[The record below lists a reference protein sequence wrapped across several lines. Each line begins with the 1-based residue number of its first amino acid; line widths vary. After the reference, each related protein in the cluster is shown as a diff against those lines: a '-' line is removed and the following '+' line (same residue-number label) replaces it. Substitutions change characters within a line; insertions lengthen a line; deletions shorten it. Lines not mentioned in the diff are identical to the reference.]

1 MGDRGFGMAGL
12 GSLSSSR
19 LTKLL
24 QEKAEQL
31 KKRRETAEAVFNEIE
46 ARAELLSAVGVTL
59 PDLASKIPPL
69 RELQRKADWEAL
81 ETQAKSV
88 LAEMEQ
94 AAREPVEERQA
105 ALVKRADRVALV
117 GNPLPAEARALLDE
131 VGPKIRE
138 GQWREAFERLAA
150 IEEAL
155 AGLEKA
161 YETSLSDRV
170 RSFVRWATGD
180 DAVPPALETEVQ
192 PVLADLKGANPE
204 PAQKQLAEILE
215 RGFPQA
221 VERRTGV
228 RESAERAVP
237 AARELGASTGGIE
250 AALEADK
257 RSFIL
262 DWPQSVTLVEQAIE
276 GLQTILRDR
285 VASTIGSLR
294 DTLESLRTQGV
305 DPNEALASLEQ
316 ISAQLSTAKSYDL
329 PGLVATAREAAEGP
343 VVAVVAGV
351 LDEVRPR
358 LVEARRLGRDPSDV
372 FAAMNRA
379 REALRLRIYGEAI
392 AASQEALERVSTLI
406 QDIEGVRSEAESVR
420 DMLSRLAKN
429 GFATAPFDAQITRSL
444 QALDLGDLSGARRL
458 LQESISSLGRDA
470 VAHFQG
476 RLTNLSQSVAIAKE
490 RGFLPPEVEAAEQQ
504 ARVALDGGR
513 LADAGALLGQIDAD
527 LRAAA
532 APYMSRRLEEMEK
545 GLAEIPEEQAVTP
558 VRSSMADADVNLRV
572 KEDLSAS
579 LDCLRR
585 AEREFSAV
593 FAARASSLVEALA
606 QERRVLE
613 EMGGTGDAIQREID
627 EVEQI
632 FNMGDFVKASRAA
645 QEIRTRTLQQQLVR
659 SEEAVSHAKL
669 ALIELET
676 MGLDVSALR
685 TDLELAQEAARS
697 SKHAE
702 AFKVSEATA
711 STARKLKTEAQEVL
725 DLLAETGEQHAAL
738 AKLGQ
743 SVEEY
748 RASVQEAKQA
758 YQSLDFPHARA
769 VLAQLREELQS
780 TSLRTEAVRLLAEAK
795 LVVED
800 GRRLSVP
807 MDAAME
813 RVGHVSKLLEEG
825 HLREAAAEIRS
836 VHAELISLVRPVLE
850 ENLRAVESDADT
862 ARGIGLDVAAVAATL
877 GEARRRLSQPVPTG
891 VAPLIES
898 ARSQFFE
905 SRGFLEHSDRV
916 LRRASDALNQAE
928 LVRVDVAQP
937 RERLRKVQELIG
949 QREYPRAIEQASS
962 LERELTQATTQQ
974 VSRSLAG
981 FQGLVA
987 RARQQGV
994 DTTLA
999 ENFLQQARAAL
1010 DNSQPIEALQL
1021 AARAESEIERV
1032 ELQHSIAQGS
1042 LETMERKL
1050 SAAEKDGVVAPAAS
1064 EELGRARTAFAR
1076 HDYVEV
1082 LEMTL
1087 ATSDSLAIAREY
1099 HRRAMEAIEVADR
1112 HVKEAGHLSAEVSEA
1127 AATLASARELA
1138 TAGQYVD
1145 AIRRARE
1152 GSEKARWAT
1161 ERLYSGGLE
1170 EARRLLELA
1179 QRWVPDAAP
1188 QIATNVDDA
1197 EAALKAREWNRV
1209 TDRLRRA
1216 RELADLS
1223 LGGALD
1229 ARQDTLRGQYD
1240 RILGVDAAEKD
1251 RRAEVLRRLSELRG
1265 RHAYTDAFET
1275 AREEET
1281 RLADTRVT
1289 ELRRRTKDLE
1299 DSLLVGEKLGLDTT
1313 PVMQLFS
1320 EAKIA
1325 LQAGKV
1331 DPVGAL
1337 LDKAMALL
1345 GTIVKPRVSDKLR
1358 DVRAEYVFARDG
1370 LNVNLGTVG
1379 EILDGIPRLVERGE
1393 LVDAARMLLSCE
1405 EQVNQRKAQQR
1416 ELTNLHYLVDAA
1428 LSQAREK
1435 GLDTTKAQELLSA
1448 SIQARSTDYGVALE
1462 KARQAHETLKA
1473 LLKPP
1478 EAPSTFWPFRRAPG
1492 SGT

>member
-1 MGDRGFGMAGL
+1 MAGL

-31 KKRRETAEAVFNEIE
+31 KRRRETAEAILTEIE
-46 ARAELLSAVGVTL
+46 ARVELLGAVGVTI
-59 PDLASKIPPL
+59 PEISDKIAPL

-81 ETQAKSV
+81 ETQAKAV
-88 LAEMEQ
+88 LAEMES
-94 AAREPVEERQA
+94 AARGPVEERQA
-105 ALVKRADRVALV
+105 ALVQRADRAALL

-131 VGPKIRE
+131 VGPKIRD

-155 AGLEKA
+155 ASLEKA
-161 YETSLSDRV
+161 YESNLSDRLK
-170 RSFVRWATGD
+170 SFARWTTGD
-180 DAVPPALETEVQ
+180 ETIPPALETELQ
-192 PVLADLKGANPE
+192 PVLAELKGANPE
-204 PAQKQLAEILE
+204 DAQRKLAEILE
-215 RGFPQA
+215 REFPQA
-221 VERRTGV
+221 AERRTRIRDG
-228 RESAERAVP
+228 AERAIP
-237 AARELGASTGGIE
+237 AARDLGASTGGLE

-257 RSFIL
+257 RSSIL
-262 DWPQSVTLVEQAIE
+262 DWPQSVTLVEQAVD
-276 GLQTILRDR
+276 GMQGILRER
-285 VASTIGSLR
+285 VASTIGALR
-294 DTLESLRTQGV
+294 DTLESLRAQGV
-305 DPNEALASLEQ
+305 DPNEALAALEQ
-316 ISAQLSTAKSYDL
+316 ITAQLATAKAYDL

-392 AASQEALERVSTLI
+392 AASQEALERVSHLI
-406 QDIEGVRSEAESVR
+406 EDIEGVRSEAESLR
-420 DMLSRLAKN
+420 DMLARLAKN
-429 GFATAPFDAQITRSL
+429 GFQSAPFDAQVNR
-444 QALDLGDLSGARRL
+444 ALLGLDQGDLSGARRL
-458 LQESISSLGRDA
+458 LQETISSLGRDA
-470 VAHFQG
+470 VAHFQA
-476 RLTNLSQSVAIAKE
+476 RLATVSQSLEVAKG
-490 RGFLPPEVEAAEQQ
+490 RGFLPPDLEGAESQVR
-504 ARVALDGGR
+504 AALDAGR
-513 LADAGALLGQIDAD
+513 LAEVGAQLGRIDAD

-532 APYMSRRLEEMEK
+532 APYMARRLEEMEK

-579 LDCLRR
+579 LECLRR

-613 EMGGTGDAIQREID
+613 GMGGTGDAIQREID

-632 FNMGDFVKASRAA
+632 FNMGDFVKASKAA
-645 QEIRTRTLQQQLVR
+645 QEIRTRTLQQELVR

-676 MGLDVSALR
+676 MGLDVGALR
-685 TDLELAQEAARS
+685 TDLEQAQEAAKS

-702 AFKVSEATA
+702 AYKLAEATA
-711 STARKLKTEAQEVL
+711 NAGRKLKIEAQEIL
-725 DLLAETGEQHAAL
+725 DLLTETGEQHMAL
-738 AKLGQ
+738 SKVGQ
-743 SVEEY
+743 PLDGF

-758 YQSLDFPHARA
+758 YQSLDFPRARA

-780 TSLRTEAVRLLAEAK
+780 TGLRAEAARLLAEAK

-807 MDAAME
+807 MDAAAE
-813 RVGHVSKLLEEG
+813 RVAHVSKLLEEG

-836 VHAELISLVRPVLE
+836 VHSELISLVRPVLE

-862 ARGIGLDVAAVAATL
+862 ARVIGLDVSAVAATL
-877 GEARRRLSQPVPTG
+877 SEARRRLSQPVPTG

-905 SRGFLEHSDRV
+905 SRGFLEHSDRL
-916 LRRASDALNQAE
+916 LRRATDALNQAE
-928 LVRVDVAQP
+928 LVRVDVTQP
-937 RERLRKVQELIG
+937 RQRLRKVQELIN
-949 QREYPRAIEQASS
+949 QREYPRAIDQASS
-962 LERELTQATTQQ
+962 LERELTQETFQQ

-981 FQGLVA
+981 FHGLVS

-999 ENFLQQARAAL
+999 ENFLQKARAAL
-1010 DNSQPIEALQL
+1010 ENSQPIEALQL

-1032 ELQHSIAQGS
+1032 ELQHQIAQGS
-1042 LETMERKL
+1042 LETMEAKL
-1050 SAAEKDGVVAPAAS
+1050 ASAEKDGVVAPAAS
-1064 EELGRARTAFAR
+1064 EELGRARTSYAR

-1099 HRRAMEAIEVADR
+1099 HRRAADAIAVAER
-1112 HVKEAGHLSAEVSEA
+1112 HCKEAGNLQAEVSEA
-1127 AATLASARELA
+1127 TATLASARDLA

-1152 GSEKARWAT
+1152 ATEKARWAT

-1170 EARRLLELA
+1170 EARRLLEFT
-1179 QRWVPDAAP
+1179 QRWVPDAAT
-1188 QIATNVDDA
+1188 QIATTVNDA
-1197 EAALKAREWNRV
+1197 EAALKAREWPRV
-1209 TDRLRRA
+1209 TERLRRA
-1216 RELADLS
+1216 REAADVA
-1223 LGGALD
+1223 LGAALD
-1229 ARQDTLRGQYD
+1229 TRQATLRGQYD
-1240 RILGVDAAEKD
+1240 RILSVDASEKD
-1251 RRAEVLRRLSELRG
+1251 RRAEVLRRLSEQRA
-1265 RHAYTDAFET
+1265 RHAYAEAFET
-1275 AREEET
+1275 AQEEET
-1281 RLADTRVT
+1281 RLADARLT
-1289 ELRRRTKDLE
+1289 EYRRRTKDLE

-1320 EAKIA
+1320 EAKLA
-1325 LQAGKV
+1325 LQSGKI
-1331 DPVGAL
+1331 DPVGGL
-1337 LDKAMALL
+1337 LDKASTLL
-1345 GTIVKPRVSDKLR
+1345 GGIVKPRVTDKLR

-1379 EILDGIPRLVERGE
+1379 EILDGIPRLVERGD
-1393 LVDAARMLLSCE
+1393 LVDAARMLLSSE
-1405 EQVNQRKAQQR
+1405 EQINQRKSQQR
-1416 ELTNLHYLVDAA
+1416 ELTNLHYLIDA
-1428 LSQAREK
+1428 SMTQARAR

-1448 SIQARSTDYGVALE
+1448 SIQARSTDYGLALE
-1462 KARQAHETLKA
+1462 KARQAHEILKA

-1478 EAPSTFWPFRRAPG
+1478 EGPSTFWPFRRAPS

>member
-1 MGDRGFGMAGL
+1 MAGL

-31 KKRRETAEAVFNEIE
+31 KKRRETAEGLLDEIL
-46 ARAELLSAVGVTL
+46 ARTELLAAVGVTI
-59 PDLASKIPPL
+59 PDVAEKIPPL
-69 RELQRKADWEAL
+69 RELQRKADWEAM
-81 ETQAKSV
+81 ETQAKAV
-88 LAEMEQ
+88 LAGMEE
-94 AAREPVEERQA
+94 AARGPVEERQA
-105 ALVKRADRVALV
+105 ALARRADRAAVL
-117 GNPLPAEARALLDE
+117 GNPLPREARLLLDE
-131 VGPKIRE
+131 VGTKIRD

-161 YETSLSDRV
+161 YESGLSDRV
-170 RSFVRWATGD
+170 QAFVRWAGADETI
-180 DAVPPALETEVQ
+180 PPALETEIQ
-192 PVLADLKGANPE
+192 PVLADLKGGDPE
-204 PAQKQLAEILE
+204 PAQRQLAQILE
-215 RGFPQA
+215 REFPQT
-221 VERRTGV
+221 VERRS
-228 RESAERAVP
+228 RIRDEAERAIP
-237 AARELGASTGGIE
+237 AARDLGASTGGLE

-257 RSFIL
+257 RSFVL
-262 DWPQSVTLVEQAIE
+262 EWPQSVTLVEQAIE

-285 VASTIGSLR
+285 VASTIGALR

-316 ISAQLSTAKSYDL
+316 ITAQLSTAKTYDM

-392 AASQEALERVSTLI
+392 AASQEALERVSNLI
-406 QDIEGVRSEAESVR
+406 EDIEGVRSEAESVR
-420 DMLSRLAKN
+420 DMLARLGKN
-429 GFATAPFDAQITRSL
+429 GFASTPYNAQVARSL
-444 QALDLGDLSGARRL
+444 QALDQGDLTGARRL
-458 LQESISSLGRDA
+458 LQETISSLGRDA

-476 RLTNLSQSVAIAKE
+476 RLASVAQSLAIAKE
-490 RGFLPPEVEAAEQQ
+490 RGFLPAELEGSEQQ
-504 ARVALDGGR
+504 VRAALDAGR
-513 LADAGALLGQIDAD
+513 LADVGAQLGRIDAD
-527 LRAAA
+527 LRTAA
-532 APYMSRRLEEMEK
+532 APYMARRLEEMEK

-558 VRSSMADADVNLRV
+558 ARSSMADADVNLRV
-572 KEDLSAS
+572 KEDLPAS
-579 LDCLRR
+579 LECLRR

-593 FAARASSLVEALA
+593 FAARASSLVEVLA

-632 FNMGDFVKASRAA
+632 FNMGDFVKASKAA
-645 QEIRTRTLQQQLVR
+645 QEIRVRTLQQQLVR

-676 MGLDVSALR
+676 MGLDVAALR
-685 TDLELAQEAARS
+685 TDLELAQEAARN

-702 AFKVSEATA
+702 AFKLAEATA
-711 STARKLKTEAQEVL
+711 ATGRKLKSEAQEIL
-725 DLLAETGEQHAAL
+725 DLLSETGEQHTAL
-738 AKLGQ
+738 TKLGQ
-743 SVEEY
+743 SLDDY
-748 RASVQEAKQA
+748 RPSVNEAKQA
-758 YQSLDFPHARA
+758 YRSLDFPRARA

-780 TSLRTEAVRLLAEAK
+780 AGLRSEAVRLLAEAK

-807 MDAAME
+807 MDSATE
-813 RVGHVSKLLEEG
+813 RVAHVAKLLEED

-836 VHAELISLVRPVLE
+836 VHAELVSLVRPVLE
-850 ENLRAVESDADT
+850 ENLRAVESDTDT

-877 GEARRRLSQPVPTG
+877 SEARRRLSQPVPTG

-916 LRRASDALNQAE
+916 MRRATDALNQAE
-928 LVRVDVAQP
+928 LVRVDVTQP

-949 QREYPRAIEQASS
+949 HREYPRAIEQASS
-962 LERELTQATTQQ
+962 LERELTQGTFQQ

-1032 ELQHSIAQGS
+1032 ELQHAIAQGS

-1050 SAAEKDGVVAPAAS
+1050 GAAEKDGVVAPAAS

-1087 ATSDSLAIAREY
+1087 ATSDSLAIARDY
-1099 HRRAMEAIEVADR
+1099 HRRATDAIEVAER
-1112 HVKEAGHLSAEVSEA
+1112 LCKEAGSLSAEVSEA
-1127 AATLASARELA
+1127 TTTLASAHELA

-1152 GSEKARWAT
+1152 ASEKARWAT

-1170 EARRLLELA
+1170 DARRLLELA
-1179 QRWVPDAAP
+1179 QRWVPDAAT
-1188 QIATNVDDA
+1188 QIATSVDDA
-1197 EAALKAREWNRV
+1197 EAALKAREWSRV

-1216 RELADLS
+1216 RELADLA
-1223 LGGALD
+1223 LGAALD
-1229 ARQDTLRGQYD
+1229 ARQDSLRGHYD
-1240 RILGVDAAEKD
+1240 RILSVDAAEKD
-1251 RRAEVLRRLSELRG
+1251 RRAEVLRRLSEQRG
-1265 RHAYTDAFET
+1265 RHAYTEAFET

-1281 RLADTRVT
+1281 RLADTRLT

-1299 DSLLVGEKLGLDTT
+1299 ESLLVGEKLGLDTT

-1325 LQAGKV
+1325 LQAGKT
-1331 DPVGAL
+1331 DPVGGL
-1337 LDKAMALL
+1337 LDKATTLL
-1345 GTIVKPRVSDKLR
+1345 GTIVKPRVTDKLR
-1358 DVRAEYVFARDG
+1358 DVRAEFVFARDG

-1393 LVDAARMLLSCE
+1393 LVDAARMLLSSE
-1405 EQVNQRKAQQR
+1405 DQINQRKAQQR

-1428 LSQAREK
+1428 LSQARAK
-1435 GLDTTKAQELLSA
+1435 GLDTSKAQELLSA
-1448 SIQARSTDYGVALE
+1448 SIQARATDYGLALE
-1462 KARQAHETLKA
+1462 KARGAHELLKA

-1478 EAPSTFWPFRRAPG
+1478 ETPSTFWPFRRAPG
-1492 SGT
+1492 SGA

>member
-1 MGDRGFGMAGL
+1 MAGL

-31 KKRRETAEAVFNEIE
+31 KKRRETAEAVLAEIE
-46 ARAELLSAVGVTL
+46 ARMELLTAVGVTI
-59 PDLASKIPPL
+59 PDLADKIPPL

-81 ETQAKSV
+81 ETQAKGV
-88 LAEMEQ
+88 LSDLEQ
-94 AAREPVEERQA
+94 SARGPVEEREA
-105 ALVKRADRVALV
+105 AMVQRADRVALL
-117 GNPLPAEARALLDE
+117 GNPLPTEARALLDE

-138 GQWREAFERLAA
+138 GQWRDAFERLAA
-150 IEEAL
+150 IEEVL
-155 AGLEKA
+155 GGLEKE
-161 YETSLSDRV
+161 YETGLSDRV
-170 RSFVRWATGD
+170 RAFVRWASGNDT
-180 DAVPPALETEVQ
+180 VPGALESEVR
-192 PVLADLKGANPE
+192 PILADLKGANPE
-204 PAQKQLAEILE
+204 PAQQQLTQILE
-215 RGFPQA
+215 REFPQA
-221 VERRTGV
+221 VERRSGI
-228 RESAERAVP
+228 RDSAERALP
-237 AARELGASTGGIE
+237 AARDLGASTGGLE
-250 AALEADK
+250 AALDADK

-262 DWPQSVTLVEQAIE
+262 DWPQSVTHVEQAVE
-276 GLQTILRDR
+276 GLQNLLRER
-285 VASTIGSLR
+285 VGSTIGALR
-294 DTLESLRTQGV
+294 ETLESLRAQGV

-316 ISAQLSTAKSYDL
+316 ITAQLSTAKPFDL
-329 PGLVATAREAAEGP
+329 PGLLAAAREAAEGP

-392 AASQEALERVSTLI
+392 AASQEALERVTTLI
-406 QDIEGVRSEAESVR
+406 EDIEGVRSEAESVR
-420 DMLSRLAKN
+420 DMLSRLSKN
-429 GFATAPFDAQITRSL
+429 GFATGAFDAQVSRSL
-444 QALDLGDLSGARRL
+444 QALEQGDLSGARRL
-458 LQESISSLGRDA
+458 LQETISSLGRDA

-476 RLTNLSQSVAIAKE
+476 RLATVAQSIEVAKE
-490 RGFLPPEVEAAEQQ
+490 RGFLPPDLETADQRV
-504 ARVALDGGR
+504 RVALDAGR
-513 LADAGALLGQIDAD
+513 LAEVGALLGQIDAD

-532 APYMSRRLEEMEK
+532 APYMARRLEEMEK

-572 KEDLSAS
+572 KEDLATS
-579 LDCLRR
+579 LECLRR

-632 FNMGDFVKASRAA
+632 FNMGDFVKASKAA

-685 TDLELAQEAARS
+685 TDLELAQEAARA

-702 AFKVSEATA
+702 AFKTAEATTA
-711 STARKLKTEAQEVL
+711 TARKLKNEAQEVL
-725 DLLAETGEQHAAL
+725 DLLSETGEQHAAL
-738 AKLGQ
+738 TKLGQ
-743 SVEEY
+743 SVDEY
-748 RASVQEAKQA
+748 RTSVQEAKQA

-780 TSLRTEAVRLLAEAK
+780 LTLRTEAVRLLAEAK

-807 MDAAME
+807 MEPAME
-813 RVGHVSKLLEEG
+813 RVGHVAKLLDEG

-836 VHAELISLVRPVLE
+836 VHSELISLVRPVLE

-877 GEARRRLSQPVPTG
+877 GEARRRLNQPVPTG

-916 LRRASDALNQAE
+916 LRRATDALNQAE
-928 LVRVDVAQP
+928 LVRVDVSQP
-937 RERLRKVQELIG
+937 RDRLRKVQELIA

-962 LERELTQATTQQ
+962 LERELTQGTTQQ

-987 RARQQGV
+987 HARQQGV

-999 ENFLQQARAAL
+999 ENFLQKARAAL

-1032 ELQHSIAQGS
+1032 ELQHAIAQGS
-1042 LETMERKL
+1042 LETMEQKL
-1050 SAAEKDGVVAPAAS
+1050 GAAEKDGVVAPAAS
-1064 EELGRARTAFAR
+1064 EELGRARTAFAK

-1087 ATSDSLAIAREY
+1087 ATSDSLAIARDY
-1099 HRRAMEAIEVADR
+1099 HRRATEAIEVAER
-1112 HVKEAGHLSAEVSEA
+1112 HTREAGHLSAEVSEA
-1127 AATLASARELA
+1127 TSTLASARELA

-1152 GSEKARWAT
+1152 ASEKARWAT

-1170 EARRLLELA
+1170 EARRLLELT
-1179 QRWVPDAAP
+1179 QRWVPESATP
-1188 QIATNVDDA
+1188 VATNVNDA

-1216 RELADLS
+1216 RELADLA
-1223 LGGALD
+1223 LGAALD
-1229 ARQDTLRGQYD
+1229 ARQDTLRAQYD
-1240 RILGVDAAEKD
+1240 RILSVDTAEKD
-1251 RRAEVLRRLSELRG
+1251 RRAEVLRRLSEQRG
-1265 RHAYTDAFET
+1265 RRAYTEAFET

-1281 RLADTRVT
+1281 RLSDTRLT

-1313 PVMQLFS
+1313 RVMQLFS
-1320 EAKIA
+1320 EAKLA

-1331 DPVGAL
+1331 EPVGGL
-1337 LDKAMALL
+1337 LDKATALL
-1345 GTIVKPRVSDKLR
+1345 GTIVQPRVSDKLR
-1358 DVRAEYVFARDG
+1358 DVRAEFVFARDG
-1370 LNVNLGTVG
+1370 LNVNLGPVG

-1393 LVDAARMLLSCE
+1393 LVDAARMLLNCE

-1428 LSQAREK
+1428 LSQARAK
-1435 GLDTTKAQELLSA
+1435 GLDTSKAQELLSA
-1448 SIQARSTDYGVALE
+1448 SIQARATDYGLALE

-1473 LLKPP
+1473 QLKPP
-1478 EAPSTFWPFRRAPG
+1478 ETPSTFWPFRRAPG

>member
-1 MGDRGFGMAGL
+1 MAGL

-31 KKRRETAEAVFNEIE
+31 KKRRETAEALLTEIE
-46 ARAELLSAVGVTL
+46 TRTELLAAVGVTI
-59 PDLASKIPPL
+59 PDISEKVPGL

-81 ETQAKSV
+81 ETQAKAV
-88 LAEMEQ
+88 LTDMES
-94 AAREPVEERQA
+94 AARGPVEERQA
-105 ALVKRADRVALV
+105 ALVQRADRVAQL
-117 GNPLPAEARALLDE
+117 GNPLPPEARALLDE
-131 VGPKIRE
+131 VGPKVRD

-150 IEEAL
+150 IEEVL
-155 AGLEKA
+155 ATLEKA
-161 YETSLSDRV
+161 YESNLSDRL
-170 RSFVRWATGD
+170 RSFARWATGD
-180 DAVPPALETEVQ
+180 ETIPPALETELQ
-192 PVLADLKGANPE
+192 PVLTDLKGPNPE
-204 PAQKQLAEILE
+204 GAQRQLAQILE
-215 RGFPQA
+215 REFPQA
-221 VERRTGV
+221 AERRSRIRDG
-228 RESAERAVP
+228 AERAIP
-237 AARELGASTGGIE
+237 AARDLGASTGGLE

-257 RSFIL
+257 RSFVL
-262 DWPQSVTLVEQAIE
+262 DWSQSVTLVEQAVE
-276 GLQTILRDR
+276 GMQGILRER

-294 DTLESLRTQGV
+294 DTLESLRAQGV
-305 DPNEALASLEQ
+305 DPNEALAALEQ
-316 ISAQLSTAKSYDL
+316 ISAQLGTAKAYDM

-392 AASQEALERVSTLI
+392 AASQEALERVSHLI
-406 QDIEGVRSEAESVR
+406 EDIEGVRSEAESLR
-420 DMLSRLAKN
+420 DMLARLAKN
-429 GFATAPFDAQITRSL
+429 GFQSAPFDAQVNR
-444 QALDLGDLSGARRL
+444 ALSGLDQGDLSGARRL
-458 LQESISSLGRDA
+458 LQETISSLGRDA
-470 VAHFQG
+470 VAHFQA
-476 RLTNLSQSVAIAKE
+476 RLATVSQSLAVAKD
-490 RGFLPPEVEAAEQQ
+490 RGFLPPDLEGAESQ
-504 ARVALDGGR
+504 VHTALDAGR
-513 LADAGALLGQIDAD
+513 LADVGAQLGRIDAD

-532 APYMSRRLEEMEK
+532 APYMARRLEEMEK

-579 LDCLRR
+579 LECLRR

-613 EMGGTGDAIQREID
+613 GMGGTGDAIQREID

-632 FNMGDFVKASRAA
+632 FNMGDFVKASKAA

-676 MGLDVSALR
+676 MGLDVGALR
-685 TDLELAQEAARS
+685 TDLELAQEAAKS
-697 SKHAE
+697 SRHAE
-702 AFKVSEATA
+702 AYKLAEATA
-711 STARKLKTEAQEVL
+711 NSGRKLKIEAQEIL

-738 AKLGQ
+738 AKVGQ
-743 SVEEY
+743 SLEDF

-758 YQSLDFPHARA
+758 YQSLDFPRARA
-769 VLAQLREELQS
+769 ILAQLREELQS
-780 TSLRTEAVRLLAEAK
+780 TGLRAEAARLLAEAK

-807 MDAAME
+807 MDAATE
-813 RVGHVSKLLEEG
+813 RVSHVSKLLEEG
-825 HLREAAAEIRS
+825 RLREAAAEIRS
-836 VHAELISLVRPVLE
+836 VHSELISLVRPVLE

-862 ARGIGLDVAAVAATL
+862 ARVIGLDVGAVAATL
-877 GEARRRLSQPVPTG
+877 SEARRRLNQPVPTG

-905 SRGFLEHSDRV
+905 SRGFLEHSDRL
-916 LRRASDALNQAE
+916 LRRATDALNQAE

-937 RERLRKVQELIG
+937 RQRLRKVQELIN
-949 QREYPRAIEQASS
+949 QREYPRAIDQASS
-962 LERELTQATTQQ
+962 LERELTQETFQQ

-981 FQGLVA
+981 FQGLVS

-1010 DNSQPIEALQL
+1010 ENSQPIEALQL

-1032 ELQHSIAQGS
+1032 ELQQQIAQGS
-1042 LETMERKL
+1042 LETMDAKL
-1050 SAAEKDGVVAPAAS
+1050 AAAEKDGVVAPAAS
-1064 EELGRARTAFAR
+1064 EELGRARTAYAR

-1099 HRRAMEAIEVADR
+1099 HRRAADAMAVAER
-1112 HVKEAGHLSAEVSEA
+1112 HCKEAGNLQAEVSEA
-1127 AATLASARELA
+1127 TSTLASARDLA

-1152 GSEKARWAT
+1152 ASEKARWAT
-1161 ERLYSGGLE
+1161 ERLYSGGLD
-1170 EARRLLELA
+1170 EARRLLELT
-1179 QRWVPDAAP
+1179 QRWVPDAST
-1188 QIATNVDDA
+1188 QVATNVNDA
-1197 EAALKAREWNRV
+1197 ETALKAREWPRV
-1209 TDRLRRA
+1209 TERLRRA
-1216 RELADLS
+1216 REAADVALS
-1223 LGGALD
+1223 AALD
-1229 ARQDTLRGQYD
+1229 ARQATLRGQYD
-1240 RILGVDAAEKD
+1240 RILSVDASEKD
-1251 RRAEVLRRLSELRG
+1251 RRAEVLRRLSEQRA
-1265 RHAYTDAFET
+1265 RHAYTEAFET
-1275 AREEET
+1275 AHEEET
-1281 RLADTRVT
+1281 RLSDARLTDF
-1289 ELRRRTKDLE
+1289 RRRTKDLE
-1299 DSLLVGEKLGLDTT
+1299 ESLLVGEKLGLDTT

-1320 EAKIA
+1320 EAKLA
-1325 LQAGKV
+1325 LQSGKI
-1331 DPVGAL
+1331 DPVGGL
-1337 LDKAMALL
+1337 LDKATNLL
-1345 GTIVKPRVSDKLR
+1345 GSIVKPRVTDKLR
-1358 DVRAEYVFARDG
+1358 DVRAEFVFSRDG
-1370 LNVNLGTVG
+1370 LNVNLGSVG

-1393 LVDAARMLLSCE
+1393 LVDAARMLLSSE
-1405 EQVNQRKAQQR
+1405 EQINQRKSQQR
-1416 ELTNLHYLVDAA
+1416 ELTNLHYLIDA
-1428 LSQAREK
+1428 SMTQARAR
-1435 GLDTTKAQELLSA
+1435 GVDTTKAQELLSA
-1448 SIQARSTDYGVALE
+1448 SIQARATDYGLALE
-1462 KARQAHETLKA
+1462 KARQAHDILKA

-1478 EAPSTFWPFRRAPG
+1478 ETPSTFWPFRRAPG